1 MATTPEKEL
10 SASELV
16 DLAPLA
22 TEPGNDL
29 ISTVQERD
37 EQKAA
42 QDQSVEKPDED
53 QSKIEKAL
61 EDAMSD
67 IVERG
72 ESEDISGNPIAES
85 DKLEA
90 LEEILQEANIVDEDH
105 VEQETT
111 HDEAHDEAHDE
122 THDEAIVEASEDA
135 AEGEDRCAR
144 VEV

>member
-1 MATTPEKEL
+1 MATTPEKKL

-72 ESEDISGNPIAES
+72 ESEDISGKPIAES
-85 DKLEA
+85 DNLEA
-90 LEEILQEANIVDEDH
+90 LEEIPQEANIVDEDH

-122 THDEAIVEASEDA
+122 VIVEASEDA

>member
-72 ESEDISGNPIAES
+72 ESEDISGKPI
-85 DKLEA
+85 EA
-90 LEEILQEANIVDEDH
+90 LEKILEEANSVDEDH

-111 HDEAHDEAHDE
+111 HDEAHDEAHDK
-122 THDEAIVEASEDA
+122 AIMEASEDA

-144 VEV
+144 VEI